1 MSVYIFGKTFLLG
14 VAVLNLRD
22 SCFLSPNSTAAE
34 VIVGRVLEGELVAPL
49 SFISSFFIL
58 VEVYGGFSSIFLM
71 FLLIFCH
78 GAVFCGIDLIKGKKH
93 RGTDQLFCTPE
104 RLHILAYVLTPVFI
118 FDIFFVM
125 TMATVANVYLFAI
138 ASLDYC
144 QFAYFGLS
152 VRLLV
157 YCLAFA
163 VPTVFVYIHK
173 HGDDCDPLSFL
184 LALLP
189 VVIFGLKL
197 VTISSSLTTFF
208 TVAFSESLPVRY
220 SYSVFTAIIVIT
232 AFIVAC
238 TQVVLFILSICDKND
253 IDCCRKFS
261 HCFAHVVFLIDI
273 VSGIGLIV
281 LNAYILSTTQLDD
294 SRRLKSIEVTLIL
307 TCVFFV
313 LNFKHILI
321 AEFCNHGPL
330 GELLLLKCFRRL
342 DWNCCNGL
350 KTKLEKR
357 KEERKNNRLDYN
369 CCGLKNYLEEK
380 MDERSKDI
388 SN

>member
-1 MSVYIFGKTFLLG
+1 MCTCIVGNFLLLG
-14 VAVLNLRD
+14 LAILNLRD
-22 SCFLSPNSTAAE
+22 PCFLSPNSTAAE
-34 VIVGRVLEGELVAPL
+34 VIVGTVSEGELAAPH
-49 SFISSFFIL
+49 SFISSFFVL
-58 VEVYGGFSSIFLM
+58 VEVYGGGGSFSLM
-71 FLLIFCH
+71 LLLIFCV
-78 GAVFCGIDLIKGKKH
+78 GFVYFGIDLFKGVKKH
-93 RGTDQLFCTPE
+93 HFFCTFE
-104 RLHILAYVLTPVFI
+104 RMPILAYVLTPVFI
-118 FDIFFVM
+118 IDVFGVM
-125 TMATVANVYLFAI
+125 TMATIANMYLFAI

-144 QFAYFGLS
+144 QFAYIGLG
-152 VRLLV
+152 VV

-307 TCVFFV
+307 TCIF
-313 LNFKHILI
+313 
-321 AEFCNHGPL
+321 
-330 GELLLLKCFRRL
+330 
-342 DWNCCNGL
+342 
-350 KTKLEKR
+350 
-357 KEERKNNRLDYN
+357 
-369 CCGLKNYLEEK
+369 
-380 MDERSKDI
+380 RSKL
-388 SN
+388 